1 MYLHTSASSNVY
13 FFSIYTFT
21 QDKKQIVHFA
31 AELGYVQIL
40 TEVLLAGHNGRAVME
55 VHTYV
60 HNIIFRE
67 CICYDEYLFYIH
79 LCMCRE
85 DRLHFY

>member
-1 MYLHTSASSNVY
+1 MF
-13 FFSIYTFT
+13 FFSINSCT

-40 TEVLLAGHNGRAVME
+40 TEVLLAGHNGRALME

-60 HNIIFRE
+60 HNICRE
-67 CICYDEYLFYIH
+67 CICYEEHLFYIH
-79 LCMCRE
+79 LCMRRE
-85 DRLHFY
+85 DRLHFYWPVKLEK